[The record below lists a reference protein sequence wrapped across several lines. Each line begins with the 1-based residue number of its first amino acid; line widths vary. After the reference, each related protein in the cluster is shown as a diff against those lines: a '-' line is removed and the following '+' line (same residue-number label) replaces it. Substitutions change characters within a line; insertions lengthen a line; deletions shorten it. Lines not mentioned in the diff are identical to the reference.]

1 MTGIWIVSS
10 QLPESGSI
18 GLSDVENEFLVF
30 FDGVEYQ
37 IFVSQYVHV
46 KLAWTSLSWANFNC
60 LSSGFVKI
68 DGKWRSIAYDLSIFL
83 SQNSGGILLQFYY
96 YTIFVL
102 SGLNIQILSKLH
114 SLVEEITSV
123 RSKSWLKPVFEVES
137 CI

>member
-18 GLSDVENEFLVF
+18 GLSDVENEFLIL
-30 FDGVEYQ
+30 FDAVENE
-37 IFVSQYVHV
+37 IFVGQNVHV
-46 KLAWTSLSWANFNC
+46 KLARTSLGWANFNC
-60 LSSGFVKI
+60 LSSSFVKI
-68 DGKWRSIAYDLSIFL
+68 DGEWRSIAYDLSIIL
-83 SQNSGGILLQFYY
+83 SKNSGGILLQFYY

-102 SGLNIQILSKLH
+102 PGLNIQILSKLY
-114 SLVEEITSV
+114 SLADEITSV